1 VRIAAGRAVV
11 VAFLA
16 TALYL
21 GPSASAIAAPGDLT
35 FGSCLGS
42 LIGCPGVNPTGI
54 TSGAAGIALSPDGR
68 NLYLGAHFGSAVSHF
83 TFDAAGDPVFESCI
97 GATSGCT
104 PPPTSGVLDGA
115 RGLAVSPDGKQL
127 YAAAWGGNAIAH
139 FTLDAAGKPTFAGC
153 IGNHAGCTAPSV
165 TDALAGVERVTIS
178 PDGKHLYAAAPYRP
192 NPAPNG
198 GQAVS
203 YFTLDAGGAP
213 TFNGCVGARAGCTPI
228 GAYPAA
234 VAGARDL
241 TVSANGKNLYVASTI
256 GPGFSDSNTVAH
268 FTLDAAGT
276 PTFER
281 CIGDQTGCTAP
292 GVLNAVFGSSSIAV
306 NRDGTRLYVGANNGI
321 AFFTVDGAGVP
332 TFAGC
337 IANVTGCTQPTPP
350 GLLFGAF
357 GIELAPDGKNLYA
370 AGYGS
375 DAIAHFVLD
384 ANGMPALASCNGA
397 PAGCAPSTPAGAVD
411 GPFDFAVTPDGKRL
425 YAAMYDGALIDRFAI
440 EQPPAS
446 PPPAPAPT
454 PDRTAPTL
462 SGYALSRT
470 TFAAASKGATL
481 AVVAAKR
488 PKPKI
493 GTTIRFTLSE
503 AATVTFTVKKATG
516 GRKVKGK
523 CVKPSRKNR
532 KAKRCTRYVA
542 LKPSVRRASAAGRNS
557 VKFTGRL
564 HGRKL
569 APGRYRLVATA
580 RDAAGNAAKPK
591 RVAFKIVTAA

>member
-1 VRIAAGRAVV
+1 VA
-11 VAFLA
+11 VAFA
-16 TALYL
+16 AAAMSL
-21 GPSASAIAAPGDLT
+21 GPPASATAAPGDLT
-35 FGSCLGS
+35 FASCLGS
-42 LIGCPGVNPTGI
+42 LIGCPGVNPAGI
-54 TSGAAGIALSPDGR
+54 TSGAAGVALSPDGR
-68 NLYLGAHFGSAVSHF
+68 NLYLGAHFGGAVSHF

-127 YAAAWGGNAIAH
+127 YAAAWGGNAVAH

-153 IGNHAGCTAPSV
+153 IGNHTGCTAPSV
-165 TDALAGVERVTIS
+165 TDVLAGVERVALS
-178 PDGKHLYAAAPYRP
+178 PDGKHLYAAAPYRTS
-192 NPAPNG
+192 ATPNG

-203 YFTLDAGGAP
+203 YFTIDAAGAP
-213 TFNGCVGARAGCTPI
+213 MFAGCVGARIGCTPI
-228 GAYPAA
+228 SAYPAA

-241 TVSANGKNLYVASTI
+241 AVSADGKNLYVASTV
-256 GPGFSDSNTVAH
+256 GPGFSDSNTVTH

-292 GVLNAVFGSSSIAV
+292 GVLNAVFGASSIAL
-306 NRDGTRLYVGANNGI
+306 NRDGTRLYVGANSGI
-321 AFFTVDGAGVP
+321 ASFTVDGAGAP

-337 IANVTGCTQPTPP
+337 IADVTGCTQLTPS
-350 GLLFGAF
+350 GLLFGAW
-357 GIELAPDGKNLYA
+357 GIELAPNGKHLYV
-370 AGYGS
+370 AGYAP
-375 DAIAHFVLD
+375 DAIVHFTLD
-384 ANGMPALASCNGA
+384 ADGSPTQASCNGR
-397 PAGCAPSTPAGAVD
+397 PAGCTPTSPAGAAD
-411 GPFDFAVTPDGKRL
+411 GPFDFAVTSDGRRL
-425 YAAMYDGALIDRFAI
+425 YAAMYDAWVVDRFDI
-440 EQPPAS
+440 EQSPAPSPPAA
-446 PPPAPAPT
+446 PAPA

-470 TFAAASKGATL
+470 TFAAASKGATI
-481 AVVAAKR
+481 AVAAAKR
-488 PKPKI
+488 PKPKV
-493 GTTIRFTLSE
+493 GTTIRYTLSE
-503 AATVTFTVKKATG
+503 AATVTFTVEKATS

-532 KAKRCTRYVA
+532 KARRCTRYVA

-580 RDAAGNAAKPK
+580 RDAAGNVAKAK
-591 RVAFKIVTAA
+591 RVAFRIAA